1 MRVQP
6 KAQEMEDVMEIVLP
20 VPLGVEIYGQ
30 DSPRQLPGN
39 PGIAQFGIDG
49 VRLIR
54 NITKV
59 KIGRASCRDRV

>member
-30 DSPRQLPGN
+30 DSEEDFQLKWSAGEIEMGN
-39 PGIAQFGIDG
+39 
-49 VRLIR
+49 VRELREFRLKLEGLKNIR
-54 NITKV
+54 
-59 KIGRASCRDRV
+59 